1 MYGHALRNM
10 SPAGAYRGRG
20 TISLFCRGSDD
31 RERTTAGD
39 DSRKL
44 DVGGTTSAAASDTTD
59 GGATEV
65 TADDEFTVHSGTDDN
80 EGLQNN
86 GAATGATDDE
96 KGASSR
102 GMFSTKA
109 DGQSIRS
116 ESCTAV
122 YSSLLTII
130 SG

>member
-1 MYGHALRNM
+1 MTGVRNT
-10 SPAGAYRGRG
+10 SSDGRA
-20 TISLFCRGSDD
+20 TTYSKVENN
-31 RERTTAGD
+31 ERTTAGD

-44 DVGGTTSAAASDTTD
+44 DVGDTTSTAAAGTAD
-59 GGATEV
+59 GGATEAA
-65 TADDEFTVHSGTDDN
+65 ADDEFTVHSGTD
-80 EGLQNN
+80 EGVQNY
-86 GAATGATDDE
+86 GAATGATGDE

-109 DGQSIRS
+109 DGQSTRS

-122 YSSLLTII
+122 YSSLLTMI

>member
-1 MYGHALRNM
+1 MIGGRNT
-10 SPAGAYRGRG
+10 SSDGRA
-20 TISLFCRGSDD
+20 TTYSKVENN
-31 RERTTAGD
+31 ERTTAGD
-39 DSRKL
+39 GSRKL
-44 DVGGTTSAAASDTTD
+44 DVGDTTSTAAADTAD
-59 GGATEV
+59 GGATEAA
-65 TADDEFTVHSGTDDN
+65 ADDEFTVHSGTDDN

-109 DGQSIRS
+109 DGQSTRS

-122 YSSLLTII
+122 YSILLTMI